1 MATFKVQ
8 VEDITGSVG
17 DDTALSSWLQDG
29 AKEVINF
36 IPKIRLEEVASTS
49 VFENTI
55 DVEGKKVLGVLRKDA
70 NNSSLLTPCVKVAPT
85 KKGIIQDSSNMEYAT
100 TSDPA
105 YWVDGDTLQVFP
117 TSASTNDMSLVHISF
132 DFSAV
137 TYDDSSI
144 TNFPDEAEPA
154 VVLYAT
160 RNALQRLMTDTI
172 SNSDIT
178 TALTAVNTEL
188 DELQSI
194 ADNVHTEVAL
204 INAQADSALTEI
216 GLANAEIDKMAAETG
231 LDNAELDLA
240 KVELAE
246 AAVLVDSGIDTATAA
261 IATAAG
267 RVNTAVALANAEFDK
282 AETEAD
288 SAEAEADDGAVATA
302 LGLINT
308 QVDAAVAL
316 ITADPGVTDR
326 LAAGEAAIDL
336 AAAEIVL
343 AKAEAAEIATQ
354 TDNSGDFETAL
365 ELDKSTALL
374 DLGEADS
381 EGAVNTAIALLTTAV
396 AQAATAADKFISAD
410 SDSVFGDESTF
421 LTNDSQLTRVKN
433 ALDKASDIINGN
445 QPSTTTDAFGAQAN
459 EDIELVTSALNIV
472 QSEIARA
479 QAHLAEWTSIGDM
492 RVKEVQVALNEA
504 DGQSKKIQI
513 LLQQAQAKR
522 EESQSRLAA
531 GNAYLQESQAIVSQG
546 NAYIQ
551 EAQAVISQA
560 QGYAAEVSA
569 RASFTGAKGQAVQAH
584 ISTAQNRLSE
594 AQAEI
599 ALANGY
605 SGAIAAY
612 INSAQGYAAEVQAYI
627 STTQMFINTASNR
640 INAGNAFLAEANA
653 SAGEAQSYIGEV
665 NARVSQVQG
674 QIGVAQGYIQNGAG
688 YSRVADG
695 YAKAAQGF
703 LGTAGTY
710 LSAGQGFA
718 SSAQGY
724 TSEVQSKIGIASG
737 YLQEV
742 QGRLSVDTAKYGWYT
757 QQYQMVDAR
766 YKEFI
771 QSLRGTNA

>member
-36 IPKIRLEEVASTS
+36 IPKLRLEEVASTS

-70 NNSSLLTPCVKVAPT
+70 NNSSLLTPCIKVAPT

-100 TSDPA
+100 TSNPA
-105 YWVDGDTLQVFP
+105 YWMDGDTLQVFP

-216 GLANAEIDKMAAETG
+216 GLANAEVDKMAAETG

-267 RVNTAVALANAEFDK
+267 RVNTAVALANGQFDAAVLEAAQAEG
-282 AETEAD
+282 
-288 SAEAEADDGAVATA
+288 EADDSAVATA

-316 ITADPGVTDR
+316 ITANPGINDR
-326 LAAGEAAIDL
+326 LTAAEDAVDL

-365 ELDKSTALL
+365 DAI
-374 DLGEADS
+374 
-381 EGAVNTAIALLTTAV
+381 NTAV
-396 AQAATAADKFISAD
+396 DRFRADGGD
-410 SDSVFGDESTF
+410 PVLFGDETEYTTGTGF
-421 LTNDSQLTRVKN
+421 TKVKD
-433 ALDKASDIINGN
+433 ALDNAQKIVDDGANAPTGNAAGDAATYLYTDEDVELMNGALSIAQTEQNRARIHLEEFSTAVNGLSAEINGFA
-445 QPSTTTDAFGAQAN
+445 T
-459 EDIELVTSALNIV
+459 EVTS
-472 QSEIARA
+472 
-479 QAHLAEWTSIGDM
+479 
-492 RVKEVQVALNEA
+492 RVN
-504 DGQSKKIQI
+504 
-513 LLQQAQAKR
+513 
-522 EESQSRLAA
+522 
-531 GNAYLQESQAIVSQG
+531 
-546 NAYIQ
+546 
-551 EAQAVISQA
+551 
-560 QGYAAEVSA
+560 
-569 RASFTGAKGQAVQAH
+569 FTGAKGQAVQAY

-599 ALANGY
+599 GIANGY
-605 SGAIAAY
+605 NSAIGAY

-653 SAGEAQSYIGEV
+653 SAGEAQSYMGEV

-674 QIGVAQGYIQNGAG
+674 QISVAQGYIQNGAG

-724 TSEVQSKIGIASG
+724 ASEVQSKIGIASG

-742 QGRLSVDTAKYGWYT
+742 QGRLAVDTAKYNWYT